1 MRNFKLI
8 FQYEL
13 SSLLGK
19 KSTRITT
26 LILALVALIGT
37 SVPRIITWFDKPE
50 DPAAVVE
57 TLPDS
62 DMGYV
67 FASPELH
74 DAFAQALGVTEDNL
88 YPDREA
94 LEAALNDRTL
104 RAGAVITS
112 DSQAEVLYLDR
123 ELESTD
129 EQALSDILRQTH
141 RNKFLEEK
149 GITAAEMHAVETFA
163 PQVSVTVLGQD
174 SETNLMLAMILMIM
188 VYTIVLAYGAITST
202 VIAREKDS
210 KTMELL
216 ISSARPSSLILGKV
230 AASGVSGVLQGAI
243 IFLSAFI
250 GFKLSE
256 SFYPPFVL
264 LMLSGTLTPTYVT
277 TYLFFSIAGYIMY
290 LFLYASLGST
300 VSRVEDVSSAI
311 GSVQFLFMLGYM
323 IAVFTFNMPN
333 SLVAVIGSIFPF
345 TSMMVMPMRSAMVT
359 IPPLQMIAAVVLLL
373 ASLVLLA
380 YLSIKIYRW
389 GTLNY
394 GNKKGLINALK
405 QMAKTRRRAA

>member
-129 EQALSDILRQTH
+129 EQVLSDILRQTH

-174 SETNLMLAMILMIM
+174 SETNLMLA
-188 VYTIVLAYGAITST
+188 
-202 VIAREKDS
+202 D
-210 KTMELL
+210 
-216 ISSARPSSLILGKV
+216 RPDDH
-230 AASGVSGVLQGAI
+230 GVHHRACLRCDHLHRHRQKRIQDDGTAH
-243 IFLSAFI
+243 FL
-250 GFKLSE
+250 
-256 SFYPPFVL
+256 
-264 LMLSGTLTPTYVT
+264 
-277 TYLFFSIAGYIMY
+277 
-290 LFLYASLGST
+290 
-300 VSRVEDVSSAI
+300 
-311 GSVQFLFMLGYM
+311 
-323 IAVFTFNMPN
+323 
-333 SLVAVIGSIFPF
+333 
-345 TSMMVMPMRSAMVT
+345 
-359 IPPLQMIAAVVLLL
+359 
-373 ASLVLLA
+373 
-380 YLSIKIYRW
+380 
-389 GTLNY
+389 
-394 GNKKGLINALK
+394 
-405 QMAKTRRRAA
+405 RRAHQPDLGQGGGLGRFRAYCGGDYLPVGVHRL